1 MDTISTENVLP
12 QKKPRIEYIDLA
24 KGFCIIMVVVFHLSA
39 FAEVDYPAEYYLK
52 TFRMPLYYFLS
63 GCFFKAYGGFWDF
76 VKRKTNK
83 LLIPFFFFYFFIC
96 CLTPRLAYDWLGID
110 WEPLA
115 WSQFPTAFYYG
126 KYPLGALW
134 FLYCLFR
141 INIVFY
147 LIYILA
153 GRFQR
158 SSLVI
163 ILCSVVIGAI
173 GWASRLMGF
182 TIPFFGYTVFLN
194 LPFFMFGYLL
204 FRQTSALKPNRFD
217 KYLWL
222 QILAAA
228 AVVIVGRNLLDPI
241 TRTYVCGMA
250 GTYGVLMLAKLLNRL
265 PMFSYFGRYSIM
277 ILVTHMLLCMICL
290 EAFKRIGLS
299 QLVAFWLS
307 LFIVLLSYYL
317 IIPFMRKY
325 MPHVTAQKDVI
336 KVG

>member
-1 MDTISTENVLP
+1 MSENP
-12 QKKPRIEYIDLA
+12 IAKKPRIEYIDLA
-24 KGFCIIMVVVFHLSA
+24 KGICITLVVMLHLS
-39 FAEVDYPAEYYLK
+39 FLGGVKFSAEYYLQ

-83 LLIPFFFFYFFIC
+83 LLIPFFFFYFFIS
-96 CLTPRLAYDWLGID
+96 CLTPRLVYDFWGID
-110 WEPLA
+110 WEPLE

-147 LIYILA
+147 LIFILA
-153 GRFQR
+153 NKFEH
-158 SSLVI
+158 SNWIVI
-163 ILCSVVIGAI
+163 ACSAVIGAI
-173 GWASRLMGF
+173 GWTSRLMGF
-182 TIPFFGYTVFLN
+182 TIPFFGYTVFVN
-194 LPFFMFGYLL
+194 LPFFMFGYML
-204 FRQTSALKPNRFD
+204 FRHTSVIKPNKYD

-222 QILAAA
+222 QVLAAI
-228 AVVIVGRNLLDPI
+228 VVVVVGRLVLDQI
-241 TRTYVCGMA
+241 STMYVCGFA
-250 GTYGVLMLAKLLNRL
+250 GTYGVLMLSKQLKWL

-277 ILVTHMLLCMICL
+277 ILVTHMLLCKICL
-290 EAFKRIGLS
+290 EVFKPTGLS
-299 QLVAFWLS
+299 PLVVFWIS
-307 LFIVLLSYYL
+307 LPIIMLSYYL
-317 IIPFMRKY
+317 IIPFMKKY